1 MTLAVTE
8 AELRALLAD
17 VAFTRQYGFR
27 LHALADGECAIEV
40 PFQEAFERP
49 GALVSGQVFM
59 AAADVAMWLALMT
72 RLGKDDRSVTTD
84 LSTAFLS
91 AARREDFRCRATILK
106 LGRRQVYGV
115 AECRA
120 LDGRLLTHHTVTY
133 SRAGTSAVPRE
144 HTGATRT

>member
-8 AELRALLAD
+8 AELEALLSA

-27 LHALADGECAIEV
+27 LHALAEGECAIEV
-40 PFQEAFERP
+40 PFQEMFERP

-59 AAADVAMWLALMT
+59 AAADVAMWLAVMT

-84 LSTAFLS
+84 LGTAFLS

-106 LGRRQVYGV
+106 LGRRLIYGV

-120 LDGRLLTHHTVTY
+120 LDGRLLTHHAITY
-133 SRAGTSAVPRE
+133 IRVIDAQP
-144 HTGATRT
+144 